1 MIGNVLL
8 VIGLLCLTLACAVPE
23 NRHQPAGG
31 ILYRVAALISSAKV
45 FVAIPLIGVMFGVL
59 MNQALAQDTRPVG
72 GTILLTSP
80 SWKLALADFMMQLVQ
95 ISSPILLA
103 WFSWKLN
110 QWFGLKQEAEK
121 RDAFQTALTNAAGKM
136 IAAASS
142 AGKIALI
149 GATER
154 NRALAD
160 GLKYLQESAPD
171 AIAFF
176 KLTQDDLIKKLE
188 AKVGLLIADQMGSAR
203 K

>member
-1 MIGNVLL
+1 MFGNVLL
-8 VIGLLCLTLACAVPE
+8 AIGLLCFTLACAVPE
-23 NRHQPAGG
+23 NKHQPAGG
-31 ILYRVAALISSAKV
+31 ILYRMAALFSSAK
-45 FVAIPLIGVMFGVL
+45 AWIALPLIGVILGVFIE
-59 MNQALAQDTRPVG
+59 QALAQAPGAPAGPV
-72 GTILLTSP
+72 T
-80 SWKLALADFMMQLVQ
+80 WQQALASFMVQ
-95 ISSPILLA
+95 GLQIAGPPILA
-103 WFSWKLN
+103 WFAWRINS
-110 QWFGLKQEAEK
+110 WFGLKQEAQR
-121 RDAFQTALTNAAGKM
+121 RDAFQTALTNASGKM

-142 AGKIALI
+142 AGSIAFI
-149 GATER
+149 GAAER

>member
-1 MIGNVLL
+1 MFGNVLL
-8 VIGLLCLTLACAVPE
+8 VIGLVCFALSCAVPE
-23 NRHQPAGG
+23 SKHQPAGG
-31 ILYRVAALISSAKV
+31 ILYRVSALFSAAKV
-45 FVAIPLIGVMFGVL
+45 WIALPLIGIILCVL
-59 MNQALAQDTRPVG
+59 TEQALAQTGP
-72 GTILLTSP
+72 IISASP
-80 SWKLALADFMMQLVQ
+80 QWKVALADFMMQLVQ
-95 ISSPILLA
+95 IASPILVA

-121 RDAFQTALTNAAGKM
+121 RDAFQTAVTNAAGKM

-142 AGKIALI
+142 AGSIALI
-149 GATER
+149 GAAER

-160 GLKYLQESAPD
+160 GLKYLNEAAPD

>member
-1 MIGNVLL
+1 MFGNALL
-8 VIGLLCLTLACAVPE
+8 VIGLLCFALACAVPE
-23 NRHQPAGG
+23 NKHQPAGG
-31 ILYRVAALISSAKV
+31 ILYRVAALFTSAKV
-45 FVAIPLIGVMFGVL
+45 YVAIPLIGVTFGVL
-59 MNQALAQDTRPVG
+59 MNQAFAQAPGAVLAP
-72 GTILLTSP
+72 P
-80 SWKLALADFMMQLVQ
+80 SWKLALADFMMQALQ
-95 ISSPILLA
+95 IIGPVVLA
-103 WFSWKLN
+103 WLSWRLN
-110 QWFGLKQEAEK
+110 TWFGLKQEAEK

-142 AGKIALI
+142 AGSIALI
-149 GATER
+149 GAAER

-176 KLTQDDLIKKLE
+176 KLTQDDLVKKLE